1 MLLHFNFVD
10 VIHPAHESGVIEQP
24 GTEEVPSRPMFLD
37 CHDASTLSGRFSVAR
52 FIPCLNHTG
61 IDFSLEMNCGMRG
74 NSKISRLLAFTACKH
89 CFLGDNPT
97 GKSFDWILIS
107 AISLIQNLL
116 NLNHTNHLNDVVCPM
131 IAYTREYTKPKF
143 MNN

>member
-52 FIPCLNHTG
+52 FIPCINHTG
-61 IDFSLEMNCGMRG
+61 IEFSLEMNCGMRG
-74 NSKISRLLAFTACKH
+74 NNMTSRFLAFTACKH
-89 CFLGDNPT
+89 CIFLMLEWLDFGGQPY
-97 GKSFDWILIS
+97 K
-107 AISLIQNLL
+107 
-116 NLNHTNHLNDVVCPM
+116 
-131 IAYTREYTKPKF
+131 KKF
-143 MNN
+143 YLDFNFRHFANSKFS